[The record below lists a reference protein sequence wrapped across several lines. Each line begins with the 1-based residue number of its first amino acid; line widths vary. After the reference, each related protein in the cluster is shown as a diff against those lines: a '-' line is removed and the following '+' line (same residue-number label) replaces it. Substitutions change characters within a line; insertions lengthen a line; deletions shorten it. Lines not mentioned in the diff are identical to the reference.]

1 MSFRLDRFATLHL
14 TLPFYRLA
22 GKKKAIP
29 ILMYHSVAND
39 EQTGGHGYYRTAV
52 SPATFQLHMEY
63 LHRSGYKTC
72 TPAQAL
78 ALLGAANARTAGWV
92 VITFDDGFLDFYT
105 EAFPI
110 LQRFG
115 FGATMYLPT
124 AFIADSTTL
133 FNGRPCLTWSN
144 VRELQNHSIEFGSH
158 TVTHPQLRS
167 VNRIGIHRELTD
179 SKKTIED
186 KTGHAAESFAYPF
199 AFPQVDTE
207 FKRAL
212 QETLEEAGYRNGVC
226 TIVGRANR
234 SSNPFFLE
242 RLPLNNLDDVP
253 FLDAKLRGAYD
264 WVGSLQSAVKRARSL
279 AAKPPRR

>member
-1 MSFRLDRFATLHL
+1 MPGR
-14 TLPFYRLA
+14 PA
-22 GKKKAIP
+22 G
-29 ILMYHSVAND
+29 
-39 EQTGGHGYYRTAV
+39 
-52 SPATFQLHMEY
+52 
-63 LHRSGYKTC
+63 
-72 TPAQAL
+72 
-78 ALLGAANARTAGWV
+78 V

-110 LQRFG
+110 LQRFDYS
-115 FGATMYLPT
+115 ATMYLPT

-144 VRELQNHSIEFGSH
+144 VRELQDYGMEFGSH

-167 VNRIGIHRELTD
+167 VSRSDIHKELAD

-186 KTGHAAESFAYPF
+186 KTGRAAESFAYPY
-199 AFPQVDTE
+199 AFPQVDTQ

-212 QETLEEAGYRNGVC
+212 QETLEKAGYRNGVC

-242 RLPLNNLDDVP
+242 RLPVNDLDDEP

-279 AAKPPRR
+279 AAKSPGR

>member
-1 MSFRLDRFATLHL
+1 MSFRFDRFATLYL
-14 TLPFYRLA
+14 TSPLCRLA
-22 GKKKAIP
+22 GTKKAIP

-39 EQTGGHGYYRTAV
+39 EQSERHGYYRTVV

-72 TPAQAL
+72 TPAHAL
-78 ALLGAANARTAGWV
+78 ALLSAPDARTAGWV

-115 FGATMYLPT
+115 YSATMYLPT
-124 AFIADSTTL
+124 AFIADSITL
-133 FNGRPCLTWSN
+133 FNGRQCLTWSN
-144 VRELQNHSIEFGSH
+144 VRELQNHGIEFGSH
-158 TVTHPQLRS
+158 TVTHPELRFLS
-167 VNRIGIHRELTD
+167 RTEVDRELTD

-186 KTGHAAESFAYPF
+186 KTGRATESFAYPF
-199 AFPQVDTE
+199 AFPQVDAE

-212 QETLEEAGYRNGVC
+212 EETLEKAGYRNGVC

-234 SSNPFFLE
+234 SSNPLFLE
-242 RLPLNNLDDVP
+242 RVPLNDLDDEP
-253 FLDAKLRGAYD
+253 FLEAKLRGAYD
-264 WVGSLQSAVKRARSL
+264 WVGSMQLAVKRVRSL
-279 AAKPPRR
+279 AARFPGR

>member
-1 MSFRLDRFATLHL
+1 MSFRFDRFATLYL
-14 TLPFYRLA
+14 TSPLCRLA
-22 GKKKAIP
+22 GSKKAIP

-39 EQTGGHGYYRTAV
+39 EQFDRHGYYRTVV

-72 TPAQAL
+72 TPAHAV
-78 ALLGAANARTAGWV
+78 ALLSAPDAQTAGWV
-92 VITFDDGFLDFYT
+92 VISFDDGFLNFYT

-115 FGATMYLPT
+115 YSATMYLPT
-124 AFIADSTTL
+124 AFIADSITL
-133 FNGRPCLTWSN
+133 FNGRHCLTWSK
-144 VRELQNHSIEFGSH
+144 VRELQNHGIEFGSH
-158 TVTHPQLRS
+158 TVTHPQLRLLS
-167 VNRIGIHRELTD
+167 RSEIARELTD

-186 KTGHAAESFAYPF
+186 KTGRAAESFAYPF
-199 AFPQVDTE
+199 AFPQADTE

-212 QETLEEAGYRNGVC
+212 QETLEKAEYRNGVC
-226 TIVGRANR
+226 TIAGRASR

-242 RLPLNNLDDVP
+242 RLPLNDLDDEL

-264 WVGSLQSAVKRARSL
+264 WVGSLQSTVKRARSL
-279 AAKPPRR
+279 AARLPGR